1 MHLFLCYYFCVV
13 EYYLDVLRSY
23 MKEWI
28 DAKHRQVVRWLAL
41 STHSKMAVCCVAVN
55 KLLDAQLMT

>member
-41 STHSKMAVCCVAVN
+41 STFVTQQNGCLPCCN
-55 KLLDAQLMT
+55 K